1 MELGPL
7 VVGVQ
12 SPNHWTTR
20 EFPFIVMLKQMKNGK
35 LEGAE
40 ARRRLLQR
48 SKRETMQA
56 VIVGKKK
63 RGMNW
68 FKRCFGEGRGWG
80 ASQIPG
86 MQWLGMTVM
95 TTKKCWN
102 GAGGICCNSILG
114 LLRKRICAFLQS
126 AIMTYSRVDTLQLP
140 KPWEKPRTLR
150 NHANF
155 IYRCS
160 GRWLWLLLALQLQ
173 SQSRVLWC
181 DTIPLLGQL
190 AHGMG
195 GGDDGE
201 GHTFPFYI

>member
-63 RGMNW
+63 RGMN
-68 FKRCFGEGRGWG
+68 
-80 ASQIPG
+80 
-86 MQWLGMTVM
+86 
-95 TTKKCWN
+95 
-102 GAGGICCNSILG
+102 
-114 LLRKRICAFLQS
+114 
-126 AIMTYSRVDTLQLP
+126 
-140 KPWEKPRTLR
+140 
-150 NHANF
+150 
-155 IYRCS
+155 
-160 GRWLWLLLALQLQ
+160 
-173 SQSRVLWC
+173 
-181 DTIPLLGQL
+181 
-190 AHGMG
+190 
-195 GGDDGE
+195 
-201 GHTFPFYI
+201 